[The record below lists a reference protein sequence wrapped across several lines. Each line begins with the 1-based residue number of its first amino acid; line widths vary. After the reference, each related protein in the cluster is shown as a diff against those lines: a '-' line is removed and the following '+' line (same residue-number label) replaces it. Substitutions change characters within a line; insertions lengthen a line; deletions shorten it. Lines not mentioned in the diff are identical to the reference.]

1 MKKSVML
8 KNILTKLGNLQNRN
22 ILGIGCG
29 EHLVYTF
36 VSKQTENLELKQ
48 KQLLSEFTIFYF
60 CTVGWTKIQ
69 IFFCDEVNGE

>member
-22 ILGIGCG
+22 IVGIGCG

-36 VSKQTENLELKQ
+36 VSKQTENVELE
-48 KQLLSEFTIFYF
+48 
-60 CTVGWTKIQ
+60 
-69 IFFCDEVNGE
+69 